1 MKTPRRIVLG
11 LDGSAPARRAV
22 EFVARLAPARG
33 GHVRCV
39 TVLEPTPV
47 PSMPL
52 LPAALRAVVVGQA
65 RALDRARATRARRS
79 LRAAV
84 ARLRRAGWG
93 ASEEIRWGVP
103 LAGLSQLSGSLG
115 FDYARTMGDGEL
127 ALHWVTNSRDG
138 YNSDTSGSQY
148 TRIDG
153 FSVTNASVGYR
164 FGRGWEVDVFARNLF
179 DEEYFPNA
187 NNNTN
192 ITPGSPRVLRVA
204 MAVGF

>member
-84 ARLRRAGWG
+84 ERLRRAGWG

-103 LAGLSQLSGSLG
+103 LAGLL
-115 FDYARTMGDGEL
+115 DTVKRMRADVL
-127 ALHWVTNSRDG
+127 ALGARGTGGRTARALLGSVADG
-138 YNSDTSGSQY
+138 AAK
-148 TRIDG
+148 RAPV
-153 FSVTNASVGYR
+153 SVLIVK
-164 FGRGWEVDVFARNLF
+164 
-179 DEEYFPNA
+179 
-187 NNNTN
+187 
-192 ITPGSPRVLRVA
+192 
-204 MAVGF
+204 